1 MAHSEYSP
9 NHISLDRRAVYL
21 VVSALIIA
29 YAVGSLMRN
38 DFYVWLPLGRR
49 SGPIDEHLHGG
60 AAWLAAASAFSA
72 AANLLSVVV
81 DHYDKR
87 NNETNYRVFARWSFR
102 LAIGLLVAA
111 LLVNRHA

>member
-1 MAHSEYSP
+1 MAHPDYSP
-9 NHISLDRRAVYL
+9 NHVSLDRRAAYL

-38 DFYVWLPLGRR
+38 DFYIWLPLGRR
-49 SGPIDEHLHGG
+49 SGPIEEHLHGA
-60 AAWLAAASAFSA
+60 AAWLAAASAMSA

-87 NNETNYRVFARWSFR
+87 NNEKNYRAVALWSFR
-102 LAIGLLVAA
+102 LSVVLLIAA
-111 LLVNRHA
+111 LIVNRYA

>member
-1 MAHSEYSP
+1 MAHSGHSP

-21 VVSALIIA
+21 VVSVLIIA
-29 YAVGSLMRN
+29 YAVGSLVRD
-38 DFYVWLPLGRR
+38 DFYIWLPLGRR
-49 SGPIDEHLHGG
+49 SGPIHEHLHGG

-87 NNETNYRVFARWSFR
+87 SNETNYQVFGKWSFR
-102 LAIGLLVAA
+102 LAVGLLVFA